1 MEKCLVF
8 VIKIEETSQVEEN
21 EEECEDVELKQRA
34 WLGHC

>member
-8 VIKIEETSQVEEN
+8 VIKIEETRQVEEN